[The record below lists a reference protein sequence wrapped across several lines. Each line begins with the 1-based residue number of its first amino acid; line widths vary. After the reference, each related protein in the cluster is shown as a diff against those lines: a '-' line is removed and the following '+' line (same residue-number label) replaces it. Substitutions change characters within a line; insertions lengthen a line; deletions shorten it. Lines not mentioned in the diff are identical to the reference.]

1 MTFYFVL
8 IIYIMTC
15 FASTQRPLI
24 LIKRHLVQWKKK
36 ERKILRWCRW
46 SYSPWYEQKVNE
58 EEREQERHWIEACPQ
73 TVRCGRFKA
82 MDGHSTKYICVP
94 HVFVFTGK
102 HLLVQQKKII
112 NQAANIQPSGKYYN
126 VYNAFNHLRF
136 NYIALACICVY
147 GDYCVCLLHVCKTLN
162 AQKWNQAW
170 CVHCVDAYRFSF
182 MLSWSPQF
190 AKIVIS
196 ISVIWLG
203 NWAYAPQ
210 PTVQY
215 CTTCVCV
222 CVA

>member
-1 MTFYFVL
+1 M
-8 IIYIMTC
+8 
-15 FASTQRPLI
+15 
-24 LIKRHLVQWKKK
+24 KKK
-36 ERKILRWCRW
+36 KKYYADADDHTRHGMNRKLTRK
-46 SYSPWYEQKVNE
+46 S
-58 EEREQERHWIEACPQ
+58 EQERHWIEACPQ

-82 MDGHSTKYICVP
+82 MDGYTTKYICVP

-102 HLLVQQKKII
+102 HLLVQKKKKII

-215 CTTCVCV
+215 STTCVCV
-222 CVA
+222 CVCVA